1 VDGIDFFVLQ
11 FSDYFTHTIKEKYG
25 YFKAIMHNAM
35 VYLMLRTKTFELKKI
50 EHLNKKN
57 KCKRE
62 IKNVMARGDVKNVS
76 RQ

>member
-1 VDGIDFFVLQ
+1 
-11 FSDYFTHTIKEKYG
+11 
-25 YFKAIMHNAM
+25 MHNAM
-35 VYLMLRTKTFELKKI
+35 VYLMLRTKTFELKKKI

-57 KCKRE
+57 KYKRE